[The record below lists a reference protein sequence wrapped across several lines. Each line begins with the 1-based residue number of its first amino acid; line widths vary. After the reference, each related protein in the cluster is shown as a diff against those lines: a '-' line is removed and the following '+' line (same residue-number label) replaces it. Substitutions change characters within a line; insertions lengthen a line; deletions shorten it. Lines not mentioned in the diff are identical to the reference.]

1 MINFIYFTSQTSFI
15 VIKLLRKS
23 ALRPQTEFNNQ
34 FVVMIKTGVIITLMY
49 LLVLKNIFCISHWI
63 LPLTIFK
70 ERVSFNTKVVM
81 LRCFIREIISI
92 NIFFVMYWML
102 PLSSRIAPENFT
114 LPLRYLKQNLS
125 PMPISFYGI
134 IDYTAK

>member
-15 VIKLLRKS
+15 VIKLLRHS

-34 FVVMIKTGVIITLMY
+34 FVVMMKTGVIFTLMY
-49 LLVLKNIFCISHWI
+49 LLVPKNIFCISHWI

-92 NIFFVMYWML
+92 NILFVMYWML

>member
-1 MINFIYFTSQTSFI
+1 
-15 VIKLLRKS
+15 
-23 ALRPQTEFNNQ
+23 
-34 FVVMIKTGVIITLMY
+34 
-49 LLVLKNIFCISHWI
+49 
-63 LPLTIFK
+63 
-70 ERVSFNTKVVM
+70 
-81 LRCFIREIISI
+81 
-92 NIFFVMYWML
+92 MYWML